1 MSFQKIQLP
10 ARVVADL
17 FKNSLVMSER
27 KNSEEELS
35 TGQTKYRFLGNYA
48 KKITLIISNANNF
61 FLPEDQMLFLTKM
74 LEACKMTFAD
84 VAVLNHNSV
93 PINIHNLREQLS
105 PRIIILFGIEPKE
118 IKLPFN
124 SAAFKIQDYDACN
137 YLYCP
142 GIDELNQDTEEGK
155 LLKSKLWVCLRK
167 LFNV

>member
-1 MSFQKIQLP
+1 MNFQKIQLP

-17 FKNSLVMSER
+17 FKNSLVMSEKR
-27 KNSEEELS
+27 NSDEELV
-35 TGQTKYRFLGNYA
+35 TGQPQYRFLGNHL
-48 KKITLIISNANNF
+48 KKITLIISNTNNF
-61 FLPEDQMLFLTKM
+61 FLPEDQMLFLTRM

-93 PINIHNLREQLS
+93 PVNIHALREQLN
-105 PRIIILFGIEPKE
+105 PKIIILFGVEPKE

-124 SAAFKIQDYDACN
+124 SAAFKIQEYDQCN

-142 GIDELNQDTEEGK
+142 GLDELNLETEEGK